1 MEVSMKYLI
10 KVKVN
15 LDTLSEFVQKLQNG
29 ELDRSCVRGE
39 TYCLNDDPS
48 VGYSVW
54 EVGSREEFAKKF
66 SPWRQFYTNV
76 ELSEVISPNEAMQ
89 LLFSQKI

>member
-1 MEVSMKYLI
+1 
-10 KVKVN
+10 
-15 LDTLSEFVQKLQNG
+15 
-29 ELDRSCVRGE
+29 VRGE

-48 VGYSVW
+48 VGYSIW
-54 EVGSREEFAKKF
+54 EVESKGEFEEKV

-89 LLFSQKI
+89 LLFSQKV